1 MYYCVRNI
9 INLLSKIRMII
20 VMFITVVCVMSKSS
34 IMVSELMLS
43 ILQN

>member
-1 MYYCVRNI
+1 
-9 INLLSKIRMII
+9 MII